1 MTMSANIRHRQRAGD
16 VIRNLKVESFGGQQ
30 VLVTGGAGFVG
41 VHLGRALHLLGSK
54 VTLFDKAKPLE
65 DYDPDIKVVQ
75 GDIRDRELLEKLCE
89 GVDCVFHIASYGMS
103 GREMMKAS
111 DFIESIN
118 VGGTEN
124 IVEACI
130 KQNVPRLVYTS
141 THNVVFAGQDIEN
154 GDESLPLLPLSA
166 HKDDYSRT
174 KSMAEQ
180 LAMKSNGRETKDG
193 SILNVCVIRPVAI
206 YGAGEQRHF
215 PRIVK
220 NMEQGLL
227 CMKIG
232 GSHIKV
238 PWVHVDNLV
247 NGHILAAEGLSN
259 HKEHIAAGQVYFIA
273 DKAPV
278 NQFEF
283 LRPLITGLGYRY
295 PSLIVPVWFMYI
307 VALLSE
313 WLHTI
318 LKPVINFQPLMVR
331 TELFQVAVTHHFSIE
346 KAKKQLGYEP
356 VERDLTDM
364 VQYFLERGHRKKSS
378 SIGAFLFT
386 VILAVLF
393 VVLLMSLLPLAE

>member
-1 MTMSANIRHRQRAGD
+1 MHPPSTVSGGGSALLNC
-16 VIRNLKVESFGGQQ
+16 RNLKVESFRGHQ

-75 GDIRDRELLEKLCE
+75 
-89 GVDCVFHIASYGMS
+89 
-103 GREMMKAS
+103 MKAS

-154 GDESLPLLPLSA
+154 GDETLPLLPLSA

-180 LAMKSNGRETKDG
+180 LAMKSNGRETK
-193 SILNVCVIRPVAI
+193 
-206 YGAGEQRHF
+206 
-215 PRIVK
+215 K

-232 GSHIKV
+232 SSHIKV

-247 NGHILAAEGLSN
+247 NGHILAAEGLSS

-278 NQFEF
+278 NQFEFLRPLITGLGYRYPSLIVPVWFMYIVGEFEFLRPLITGLGYRYPSLIVPVWFMYIVGEFEF

>member
-166 HKDDYSRT
+166 VSK
-174 KSMAEQ
+174 
-180 LAMKSNGRETKDG
+180 
-193 SILNVCVIRPVAI
+193 
-206 YGAGEQRHF
+206 
-215 PRIVK
+215 
-220 NMEQGLL
+220 
-227 CMKIG
+227 
-232 GSHIKV
+232 
-238 PWVHVDNLV
+238 
-247 NGHILAAEGLSN
+247 
-259 HKEHIAAGQVYFIA
+259 
-273 DKAPV
+273 
-278 NQFEF
+278 
-283 LRPLITGLGYRY
+283 
-295 PSLIVPVWFMYI
+295 
-307 VALLSE
+307 
-313 WLHTI
+313 
-318 LKPVINFQPLMVR
+318 
-331 TELFQVAVTHHFSIE
+331 
-346 KAKKQLGYEP
+346 
-356 VERDLTDM
+356 
-364 VQYFLERGHRKKSS
+364 
-378 SIGAFLFT
+378 
-386 VILAVLF
+386 
-393 VVLLMSLLPLAE
+393 